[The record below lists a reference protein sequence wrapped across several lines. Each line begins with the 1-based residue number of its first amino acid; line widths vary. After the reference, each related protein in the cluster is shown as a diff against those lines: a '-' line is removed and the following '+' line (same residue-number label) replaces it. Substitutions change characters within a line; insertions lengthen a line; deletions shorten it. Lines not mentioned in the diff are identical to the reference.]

1 MITVYLSV
9 CLSCFITLCLGQF
22 RYLELE
28 LSQVSELEL
37 YSLFLVWNDIPV
49 SHRLYV
55 LCLIHSKR
63 LSRFLNLVLCCGP
76 FEHALKYGPRA
87 ACCPQSQLVLEC
99 GSCSRISSSLIT
111 AAASFMVSW
120 LIRSRFL
127 SFNQPTPWNS
137 PWEAKSY
144 SASQE
149 IPHLSWIPKFH
160 YRFRKSPPLVP
171 TLGRLNSIH
180 IVTPHSFEIHFNV
193 SFHPSTSRSI
203 KRSLSLKFWYH
214 TSSLVC
220 ILYVQP
226 ISSSLMTN

>member
-1 MITVYLSV
+1 VYWNTALIEVVTKLNPSCITSKCRTVPTSVTVNIKSSAVMITVYLSV

-111 AAASFMVSW
+111 AAASFMVS
-120 LIRSRFL
+120 
-127 SFNQPTPWNS
+127 
-137 PWEAKSY
+137 
-144 SASQE
+144 
-149 IPHLSWIPKFH
+149 
-160 YRFRKSPPLVP
+160 
-171 TLGRLNSIH
+171 
-180 IVTPHSFEIHFNV
+180 
-193 SFHPSTSRSI
+193 
-203 KRSLSLKFWYH
+203 
-214 TSSLVC
+214 
-220 ILYVQP
+220 
-226 ISSSLMTN
+226 